1 MDSFKFRQILAP
13 AIIGQATQGTIFCG
27 GMSHIYG
34 NHISVWGVIIS
45 ARCDIANAKSPVYY
59 YLPVVKWEDFKRME
73 LPDIIIENA
82 INSEKRSLKKAL
94 SKANLSDSIIDINLD
109 AADRETLIGSIQDKN
124 QRKSLQKKF
133 LHLDSLIACDKNN
146 TEVLLELC
154 KETINNVFTDLSD
167 NKNASYYLIEDKE
180 TGVLVVRLREL
191 RRISPHFMK
200 SLGRGIQVPFI
211 DSSTIKSEVATLDD
225 GELYMP
231 LYNMKS
237 PYIEHL
243 VQRYVYQFDRI
254 GVDNFHSNLLT
265 LR

>member
-1 MDSFKFRQILAP
+1 MDSLKFRQILTP

-27 GMSHIYG
+27 GLSHIYG
-34 NHISVWGVIIS
+34 NDDSVWGVIIS
-45 ARCDIANAKSPVYY
+45 ARCDIANAKAPVYY
-59 YLPVVKWEDFKRME
+59 YLPIVKWEDFKKIE

-82 INSEKRSLKKAL
+82 INSEKKSLKKAL
-94 SKANLSDSIIDINLD
+94 LKANLSDSIVDINLEV
-109 AADRETLIGSIQDKN
+109 ADRKTLIENIQDKN
-124 QRKSLQKKF
+124 QRNNLQKKF
-133 LHLDSLIACDKNN
+133 QHLDSLTNCDRKNTN
-146 TEVLLELC
+146 ALLELC
-154 KETINNVFTDLSD
+154 KDTINNIFTDLSE
-167 NKNASYYLIEDKE
+167 NKNASYYLIEDKD

-200 SLGRGIQVPFI
+200 SLGNGIQAPFKE
-211 DSSTIKSEVATLDD
+211 SSMIKSEIATLDD
-225 GELYMP
+225 GDLYMP

-243 VQRYVYQFDRI
+243 IQRYVYHFVMV